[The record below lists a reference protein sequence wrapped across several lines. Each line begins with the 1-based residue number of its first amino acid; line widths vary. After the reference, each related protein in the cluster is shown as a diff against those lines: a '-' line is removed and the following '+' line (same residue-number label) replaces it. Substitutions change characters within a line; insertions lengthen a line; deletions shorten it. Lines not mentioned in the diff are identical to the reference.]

1 MASRLCMDCRAP
13 LPESAPR
20 DVCESCVTV
29 RATVAAA
36 KCIDCG
42 AALPPGAAREICDGC
57 TTLRNT
63 LSASPAPP
71 PAAKPKGPAVPAL
84 ADYEILGE
92 VARGGAGVIYRA
104 RQRSLNRTV
113 ALKMI
118 LSGEFAS
125 PDAVQRFRVEAEAA
139 ASLDHPN
146 IVPIY
151 QIGEENGQHFF
162 SMKLVEGEILSRR
175 IREKPMAPRESARLV
190 AIVARAIHYGHQRG
204 ILHRDLKPSN
214 ILITA
219 DATPYVVDFG
229 LAKRVDVDEAL
240 TKTGDIMGTPSYMA
254 PEQMEGKSTFTTAVD
269 VYGLGGILYEL
280 LTGQPPFRGD
290 TMASIMR
297 KVLEEEPASPKSIN
311 PEVDPDL
318 DTITLKCLEKSPGKR
333 YATADQLAEDLE
345 RWLAGEPIQA
355 RAVTTWTRGLKW
367 VRRRPATAALIAVS
381 LLALVTVAVGG
392 VLFSIHTEEA
402 RREAVEAEH
411 E

>member
-1 MASRLCMDCRAP
+1 MASRLCLDCRAP
-13 LPESAPR
+13 LPETAAR

-29 RATVAAA
+29 RATAPAR

-42 AALPPGAAREICDGC
+42 ASLPPGATREICDNC

-63 LSASPAPP
+63 VASPP
-71 PAAKPKGPAVPAL
+71 PAAKPKGPAMPAL
-84 ADYEILGE
+84 TDYEILGE

-175 IREKPMAPRESARLV
+175 IREKPMSTRESARLV
-190 AIVARAIHYGHQRG
+190 ATVARAIHYGHQRG

-214 ILITA
+214 ILITP

-229 LAKRVDVDEAL
+229 IAKRVDAEEAL
-240 TKTGDIMGTPSYMA
+240 T
-254 PEQMEGKSTFTTAVD
+254 
-269 VYGLGGILYEL
+269 
-280 LTGQPPFRGD
+280 
-290 TMASIMR
+290 
-297 KVLEEEPASPKSIN
+297 
-311 PEVDPDL
+311 
-318 DTITLKCLEKSPGKR
+318 
-333 YATADQLAEDLE
+333 
-345 RWLAGEPIQA
+345 
-355 RAVTTWTRGLKW
+355 
-367 VRRRPATAALIAVS
+367 
-381 LLALVTVAVGG
+381 
-392 VLFSIHTEEA
+392 
-402 RREAVEAEH
+402 
-411 E
+411 